1 MFAQVPA
8 LTDGIHSVPSDR
20 GGWMSTPS
28 SPARSISAS
37 PSPLKYTACRV
48 ASESGYPHRNRQHV
62 RSRAR
67 THLRNPQRFEWPR
80 RLDIHTESADTFDQ
94 RLTLTVKIHSVP
106 SGFSERIST
115 PESATRSI
123 ARSHSPS
130 ESTAFR
136 VTPEAGY
143 PHRVR
148 RYVRSAPHSHR

>member
-80 RLDIHTESADTFDQ
+80 RLDIHTESAGTFDQ
-94 RLTLTVKIHSVP
+94 CLTLTVKMHGAP
-106 SGFSERIST
+106 SGFIGRIST
-115 PESATRSI
+115 SESAALSI
-123 ARSHSPS
+123 VCLHSPS

-148 RYVRSAPHSHR
+148 RHVRSTPHPHR